1 MYLNPLKFQYNLFVL
16 YMAKLSQ
23 VKSFVSLLLCLSLL
37 NAKARQAKDPAT
49 LVQEWNVANNK
60 QDIGTLTFL
69 YDSEVLFYGS
79 KLKKQDCIAGKLS
92 IFKKYP
98 ILDQQIAGQIKSEP
112 QENGDVK
119 CSFDKAVTING
130 ATKTYASYL
139 VFHQVNNAW
148 KIVVESDL
156 TTDANVEK
164 RKMKAKGAVL
174 CDVDGDG
181 VKEYAYLT
189 PAPIDTTQEMTCLD
203 ESCTS
208 VIRFSNKAIP
218 ELRISNCLNAVVDIL
233 GDLNNDGKDEI
244 GINPQWWTSCWSGY
258 HVYTLK
264 KGKWIDAIPAI
275 STHCNQWE
283 DGVKPVQ
290 KDPKRPGYVFIHYSM
305 MIDDDIV
312 TKTKSIPIK

>member
-1 MYLNPLKFQYNLFVL
+1 
-16 YMAKLSQ
+16 MAKLSQ
-23 VKSFVSLLLCLSLL
+23 VKSFVSLLLCLLFLHS
-37 NAKARQAKDPAT
+37 NAQQAKDPAT
-49 LVQEWNVANNK
+49 LVQEWNVAGNK
-60 QDIGTLTFL
+60 QDIGTLILF
-69 YDSEVLFYGS
+69 YDNEVLFYGT

-98 ILDQQIAGQIKSEP
+98 TLDQQIVGQVKSETL
-112 QENGDVK
+112 ENGDVK
-119 CSFDKAVTING
+119 CSFDKAVNTNG
-130 ATKTYASYL
+130 TTKTYASYL
-139 VFHQVNNAW
+139 VFHKVSNAW

-164 RKMKAKGAVL
+164 RRMKAKGAVL

-203 ESCTS
+203 DSCTS
-208 VIRFSNKAIP
+208 IIRFSNKTIP
-218 ELRISNCLNAVVDIL
+218 GLKIPNCLDAAIDML

-264 KGKWIDAIPAI
+264 NGKWINAVPVI

-283 DGVKPVQ
+283 QGVKPIQ
-290 KDPKRPGYVFIHYSM
+290 KDPKKPGYVIIHYSQLT
-305 MIDDDIV
+305 DDDIV
-312 TKTKSIPIK
+312 TKTKSIPIIK